1 MSRTIML
8 IPTSAGVGLTSV
20 SMGVL
25 RAMERKGVKVSFYK
39 PIAQPRSGANQPDL
53 TSTIIAANSDIIVGE
68 PTPMTTAETLIG
80 SEKMDVLLESV
91 VEQYNKINK
100 EAEVTLIEGLVP
112 TRKHP
117 FANQV
122 NAEIAKTLGAEI
134 VFVATPGTDNP
145 AQLKERI
152 EVACSNFGGTKN
164 KNIKGVIINKLNAPV
179 DDAGRTRPDLS
190 EIFDDA
196 DSAQQANLEI
206 MQIFN
211 SSPIR
216 VLGCVPWSI
225 DLIATRAIDM
235 AKHLDA
241 EIVNKGEIESRRIKS
256 ITFCARSLPHM
267 IEHFK
272 PGSLLVTSADRPD
285 VIVAAALAAKNGV
298 EIGAILLT
306 GGYDIPEQIVDLC
319 KPAFET
325 GLPIFK
331 AQGNTWQTSLNLQSF
346 NLEVPADDKERIEFV
361 NDHVASHIDGPWI
374 DSLSEGTQGIRR
386 LSPPAFRYQLTEFAR
401 RAGKRIV
408 LPEGDEPR
416 TVKAASICAERG
428 IATCVLLGNPDEIR
442 RVAAQQGVE
451 LGAGV
456 EIIDSDSVREN
467 YVARLVELRGAK
479 GMTEVV
485 AREKLEDSVFLG
497 TMMLEAGEVDGLVS
511 GAVHTT
517 ANTIVPPFQIIKT
530 APDASI
536 VSSIFFMLLPDQVL
550 VYGDCAIN
558 PDPTAEQLAEIAIQ
572 SADSATAFGIDPR
585 VAMISYSTGESGK
598 GADVDKVRE
607 ATKIAQEKRPDLVID
622 GPLQYDAA
630 IMENV
635 AASKAPNSPVAG
647 KATVFVFPDLNTGN
661 TTYKA
666 VQRSADLVS
675 IGPMLQGMR
684 KPVNDLS
691 RGALVD
697 DIVYTVALTA
707 IQADQAEKAE
717 EKVVN

>member
-8 IPTSAGVGLTSV
+8 IPISAGVGLTSV
-20 SMGVL
+20 SMGLL
-25 RAMERKGVKVSFYK
+25 RAMERKGVSVSFYK
-39 PIAQPRSGANQPDL
+39 PIAQPRSGGDQPDL
-53 TSTIIAANSDIIVGE
+53 TSTIVGRNSDMKIGE
-68 PTPMTTAETLIG
+68 PMSISSAETLIG
-80 SEKMDVLLESV
+80 SEKMDVLLETV
-91 VEQYNKINK
+91 VERYNQINT
-100 EAEVTLIEGLVP
+100 AEVTLVEGLVP

-145 AQLKERI
+145 TQLKERI

-164 KNIKGVIINKLNAPV
+164 KNISGVIINKLNAPV
-179 DDAGRTRPDLS
+179 DEAGRTRPDLS

-196 DSAQQANLEI
+196 DGAKQANVEV

-211 SSPIR
+211 TSPIR
-216 VLGCVPWSI
+216 VLGCVPWNV

-235 AKHLDA
+235 AKHLNA
-241 EIVNKGEIESRRIKS
+241 EVINQGDINTRRIKS
-256 ITFCARSLPHM
+256 ITFCARSIPHM
-267 IEHFK
+267 IEHFR

-285 VIVAAALAAKNGV
+285 VIVAASLAAMNGV
-298 EIGAILLT
+298 EIGAVLLT
-306 GGYDIPEQIVDLC
+306 GGYDIPKEIVSLC
-319 KPAFET
+319 KPAFDT

-346 NLEVPADDKERIEFV
+346 SLEVPADDRERIEFV
-361 NDHVASHIDGPWI
+361 CDHVASHIDGPWI
-374 DSLSEGTQGIRR
+374 DTLTEGTQGTRR

-401 RAGKRIV
+401 RANKRIV

-416 TVKAASICAERG
+416 TVKAAAICAERG

-456 EIIDSDSVREN
+456 EIIDADSVREN

-497 TMMLEAGEVDGLVS
+497 TMMLEANEVDGLVS

-530 APDASI
+530 APNASI
-536 VSSIFFMLLPDQVL
+536 VSSVFFMLLPDQVL

-572 SADSATAFGIDPR
+572 SADSAAAFGIDPR
-585 VAMISYSTGESGK
+585 VAMISYSTGTSGK

-607 ATKIAQEKRPDLVID
+607 ATRLAQEKRPDLIID

-697 DIVYTVALTA
+697 DIVYTIALTA
-707 IQADQAEKAE
+707 IQADQEQK
-717 EKVVN
+717 